1 MSVLLQTPWD
11 YPVDQYLRGE
21 RSPHTLASHNLQE
34 IECSRSYTLRKN
46 PKKQTNKKKLQL
58 GKKEKLGLE
67 VPSSKILFLARK
79 FYDYFLH
86 EN

>member
-1 MSVLLQTPWD
+1 MFQILHL
-11 YPVDQYLRGE
+11 
-21 RSPHTLASHNLQE
+21 
-34 IECSRSYTLRKN
+34 KKK
-46 PKKQTNKKKLQL
+46 PKKTNKQKKLQL

>member
-1 MSVLLQTPWD
+1 MFQILHL
-11 YPVDQYLRGE
+11 
-21 RSPHTLASHNLQE
+21 
-34 IECSRSYTLRKN
+34 
-46 PKKQTNKKKLQL
+46 KKKTKKTNKQKKLQL

-86 EN
+86 ENWVFLHMHFQ